1 MALMIY
7 FNLPLAILP
16 CKSQIWNFFSADVS
30 LAEAPW
36 ATLAENNFFL
46 SHSSRHGESTGT
58 FIFFVQQLQ
67 PAKKNTFNL

>member
-16 CKSQIWNFFSADVS
+16 CKSQVWNFFSADVS

-46 SHSSRHGESTGT
+46 SHSSHGESTGT
-58 FIFFVQQLQ
+58 FICLYNPLK
-67 PAKKNTFNL
+67 PAKKKHL